1 MIENIGDWQRT
12 HYSNEVNPDLDGKEV
27 IVMGWVRELRDLGK
41 IKFIKLAD
49 KEGFIQVIAKKDLPE
64 DLVKK
69 VECLGREE
77 VIAVKGIVKKNKEAP
92 NGIEIVPHEIRI
104 LNEADS
110 PLPLELETKKTP
122 AELVTRLNARYL
134 DLRKHDVAAIFKI
147 SDHLKRSFFQYFQGQ
162 GFTDLN
168 TPIIVEAAAE
178 GGATMFPLEYFD
190 KKAFLNQSPQLY
202 KQMVLASG
210 FDKVVIV
217 SRVFRAEPH
226 DTPRH
231 LNELVQM
238 DMEQAFIRD
247 EEDVLKHFDGYL
259 KSAIEN
265 VQKNCA
271 ESLEI
276 LGAKIQNIDFPI
288 KRITYDDAL
297 KELKKNGVSLRWGE
311 DLTPEAE
318 KKLCELY
325 NPVIVTK
332 WPSEIKP
339 FYCMREGK
347 YCRGFDLLFNGTE
360 ISSGAQREHRYEDL
374 VKNMKEKG
382 LKPKDFMFYL
392 DAFRYGMPPHGGWS
406 IGLERITMTLLK
418 LMNIKEASLFPRT
431 RERLMP

>member
-1 MIENIGDWQRT
+1 MIENLGDWQRT
-12 HYSNEVNPDLDGKEV
+12 HYSNEINPELDGKEV

-41 IKFIKLAD
+41 IKFVKLAD
-49 KEGFIQVIAKKDLPE
+49 KEGFIQIIAKDVPSDLIKKIE
-64 DLVKK
+64 D
-69 VECLGREE
+69 LGRED
-77 VIAVKGIVKKNKEAP
+77 VVAVRGVVKKNKEAP
-92 NGIEIVPHEIRI
+92 NGIEIVPEEVRI
-104 LNEADS
+104 INESDS

-134 DLRKHDVAAIFKI
+134 DLRKHDVSAIFKV
-147 SDHLKRSFFQYFQGQ
+147 SDYLKRSFFQYFQSK

-168 TPIIVEAAAE
+168 TPIIVEAGAE
-178 GGATMFPLEYFD
+178 GGATMFPLKYFD

-202 KQMVLASG
+202 KQMVLSSG

-238 DMEQAFIRD
+238 DMEEAFIRD

-259 KSAIEN
+259 KLAIEN
-265 VQKNCA
+265 VQENCA
-271 ESLEI
+271 DSLEI
-276 LGAKIQNIDFPI
+276 LGVKFQNIDFPI
-288 KRITYDDAL
+288 KRVTYDDAL
-297 KELKKNGVSLRWGE
+297 KGLKKNGVSLRWGD

-332 WPSEIKP
+332 WPSSIKP
-339 FYCMREGK
+339 FYCMNEGK

-360 ISSGAQREHRYEDL
+360 ISSGAQREHRYEEL

-382 LKPKDFMFYL
+382 LKPKDFVSYL
-392 DAFRYGMPPHGGWS
+392 DSFRYGMPPHGGWS
-406 IGLERITMTLLK
+406 IGLERFTMSLLK
-418 LMNIKEASLFPRT
+418 LGNIKEASLFPRT
-431 RERLMP
+431 RERLLP